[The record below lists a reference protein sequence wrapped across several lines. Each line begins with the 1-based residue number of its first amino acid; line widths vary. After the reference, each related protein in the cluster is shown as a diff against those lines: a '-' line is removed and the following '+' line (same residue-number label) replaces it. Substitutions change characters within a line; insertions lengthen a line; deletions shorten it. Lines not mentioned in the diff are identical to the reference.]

1 MTHLLLLFLATLGFA
16 LLCLSRARHQ
26 RDLIGRKLSERTTD
40 FARWCGVAIL
50 ALAYL
55 LAGYRFGW
63 AVGTLEWLGLS
74 SIGAVLTMAM
84 LSHRS
89 GQNSSPR

>member
-16 LLCLSRARHQ
+16 LLCISRARHQ
-26 RDLIGRKLSERTTD
+26 RDMIGRKLGEGTAN
-40 FARWCGVAIL
+40 FARWCGLSVL
-50 ALAYL
+50 GLAYL

-63 AVGTLEWLGLS
+63 ATGTLEWLGLS
-74 SIGAVLTMAM
+74 SIGAVLTMTM